1 MTAHG
6 AVCTKIYTSK
16 HSNFVNLA
24 DGHGHLFVTRTHKN
38 IKGMK
43 KCIQGQ
49 YTEPASLD
57 GVIVI

>member
-1 MTAHG
+1 MQHG
-6 AVCTKIYTSK
+6 I
-16 HSNFVNLA
+16 A

-43 KCIQGQ
+43 ICIQGQ